1 MNPPKAASLIRLFS
15 TILLIGNLLWPSA
28 AFAVQSGASLFQNNC
43 ASCHPNGGNIIR
55 RGRTL
60 KLKALNKRGLN
71 SSEAIAQIARE
82 GIGQMSGY
90 ADVLGLD
97 GDAIVAEWVWQQAQ
111 NAWIQG

>member
-1 MNPPKAASLIRLFS
+1 M
-15 TILLIGNLLWPSA
+15 
-28 AFAVQSGASLFQNNC
+28 
-43 ASCHPNGGNIIR
+43 
-55 RGRTL
+55 
-60 KLKALNKRGLN
+60 KALNKRGLN